1 MPLCAPNSSESG
13 VAAKPSFMRRQR
25 IQRSAIATS
34 GMLCMAAV
42 TPARVARIF
51 HRTAAVRTSRRS
63 DAPMIESAARATSPA
78 MS

>member
-1 MPLCAPNSSESG
+1 
-13 VAAKPSFMRRQR
+13 
-25 IQRSAIATS
+25 
-34 GMLCMAAV
+34 MAAV